1 MEEKYN
7 IINEGHETPQQNAS
21 TNSGSIT
28 NEDTSLDDIES
39 KIKTLESEINNHFEN
54 DNSHLKGYMAED
66 WARGTFYI
74 DAAIKQIG
82 EPDEKPI

>member
-7 IINEGHETPQQNAS
+7 IINERHETPQQNAS

-54 DNSHLKGYMAED
+54 ANSHLKGYVAED
-66 WARGTFYI
+66 WARRTFNI
-74 DAAIKQIG
+74 DTAINKKENG
-82 EPDEKPI
+82 

>member
-1 MEEKYN
+1 MEEKHN

-21 TNSGSIT
+21 TY
-28 NEDTSLDDIES
+28 NEDMSIGNIES
-39 KIKTLESEINNHFEN
+39 EIKTLESEINNHFKN
-54 DNSHLKGYMAED
+54 ANPQLKGYVAED